1 MLFALIA
8 CPEGFNIKMETF
20 FTQEITGGFASVIC
34 DDAIIELHLGE
45 NVKLNEGLLRD
56 NQLLGKVR

>member
-1 MLFALIA
+1 
-8 CPEGFNIKMETF
+8 METF